1 MGGSQS
7 MNALIAFG
15 AVVIVI
21 GIINWTLEQD
31 RKNATKSR
39 YYNPNKIGQCLRDKK
54 NIPPRD
60 VEV

>member
-1 MGGSQS
+1 